1 MFDRIGDKLI
11 SVGVWTVVA
20 GCIGSILLGLL
31 VLRSNPL
38 LALLIGVFGCAGS
51 VLFGMIVYG
60 LGTLICNTEEL
71 LALARKEDLYPVSTV
86 EDRKSFA
93 PVRVVPDEEGKITCP
108 ACGSVQQK
116 DRKECW
122 SCGQAFRVVK

>member
-1 MFDRIGDKLI
+1 MFDRIGDKLT

-38 LALLIGVFGCAGS
+38 LALLISVFGCAGS

-60 LGTLICNTEEL
+60 LGTLICMFL
-71 LALARKEDLYPVSTV
+71 VGPVAGIFLPINGRIIERLVAHLCRS
-86 EDRKSFA
+86 
-93 PVRVVPDEEGKITCP
+93 
-108 ACGSVQQK
+108 
-116 DRKECW
+116 
-122 SCGQAFRVVK
+122 